1 LLFTAVALSGAAILA
16 VTLIAK
22 GHRSRKV
29 VMDAFKALGVGPER
43 PRGEEMS
50 IGDFPNILE
59 GACNV

>member
-1 LLFTAVALSGAAILA
+1 MRAVARGAK
-16 VTLIAK
+16 VGVKTLIAK

-29 VMDAFKALGVGPER
+29 VMDTFKALGVGPER

-50 IGDFPNILE
+50 IGDFLNILE